1 VAGAGDLDWNDLRH
15 FLAAVRAGT
24 LAGAARALGVKH
36 STVGRRLTALER
48 SLGGALFVRGPDGLH
63 LTPLGE
69 KLVPLAEEMER
80 SANAFRVQAST
91 QTAHVRLA
99 LLTGFVGLFTPHMEW
114 LTRNHPGISLEF
126 LSSNRRVDLNKD
138 EAELALR
145 AGSLGEDNLVAR
157 KVSEIGWS
165 LYASPEY
172 LRSNPAPQDPRD
184 LAGHKL
190 VGFGENL
197 TAVPGAKWIAA
208 HGKGATIA
216 IQLQDAADFVA
227 ATAAGVGLAILP
239 CVLAGTDP
247 RLKRL
252 TPEVLGRMPL
262 SLVYRRDALL
272 AKPVQVVVRFVLHVV
287 REEAKTIRGE
297 LV

>member
-1 VAGAGDLDWNDLRH
+1 MGSAGNLDWNDLRH
-15 FLAAVRAGT
+15 FLAAARAGT
-24 LAGAARALGVKH
+24 LAGAARNLGVKH
-36 STVGRRLTALER
+36 STIGRRLSALER
-48 SLGGALFVRGPDGLH
+48 TLGGALFVRGPDGLR

-69 KLVPLAEEMER
+69 KLFPLGEDMER
-80 SANAFRVQAST
+80 AANAFQAQVGA

-99 LLTGFVGLFTPHMEW
+99 LLTGFVGLFSPHMDRLKRTNPE
-114 LTRNHPGISLEF
+114 ISVEF

-138 EAELALR
+138 EAEMALR
-145 AGSLGEDNLVAR
+145 AGPVGDDDRLVAR
-157 KVSEIGWS
+157 KVGEIGWS

-172 LRSNPAPQDPRD
+172 LRTHSAPKDPRD

-190 VGFGENL
+190 IGFGDNL
-197 TAVPGAKWIAA
+197 AGVPGAKWIAD

-227 ATAAGVGLAILP
+227 AGAAGVGLAILP
-239 CVLAGTDP
+239 CVLANTDP
-247 RLKRL
+247 RLERL

-272 AKPVQVVVRFVLHVV
+272 AKPVQVIVRFVIDVM
-287 REEAKTIRGE
+287 RDSAKVIRG
-297 LV
+297 